1 MFRAKDLRP
10 LLGSNAVFGGPD
22 KLTLYGEVI
31 DRALNAAKQQ
41 RGPDP
46 DTELTDLDQQRLA
59 TIIGAGSF
67 LLESLR
73 AAELERVPEPD
84 VPKRPSLSD
93 AEAELVTATS
103 KARTAID
110 AWRASQSEVV
120 AWLAK
125 RNDMELTLVDEGFAD
140 VSLDKL
146 GGNESPYTM
155 FQMSKE
161 FRAAAANGDTYIF
174 MPSLDKNGKEL
185 SAFTSVNDL
194 MILLDI
200 DELTSK
206 PGKVKIYD
214 FDLKQDV
221 DQRKM
226 VFSELLNQQIGIIFE
241 MRDNTWNGK
250 TTSRP
255 EFAGFYDAE
264 TRQSSA
270 EKLGESEAVA
280 WQRNLDYLTGDAH
293 IIKQAVNQPSSP
305 QNSAPLD
312 PTAGFNDD
320 IPF

>member
-1 MFRAKDLRP
+1 MKFQRDDNKVKEF
-10 LLGSNAVFGGPD
+10 SGGFIRETGFYSCTIT
-22 KLTLYGEVI
+22 KAYEQKSQNTL
-31 DRALNAAKQQ
+31 
-41 RGPDP
+41 
-46 DTELTDLDQQRLA
+46 
-59 TIIGAGSF
+59 S
-67 LLESLR
+67 
-73 AAELERVPEPD
+73 
-84 VPKRPSLSD
+84 
-93 AEAELVTATS
+93 EAIAF
-103 KARTAID
+103 
-110 AWRASQSEVV
+110 EVV
-120 AWLAK
+120 TDTGSTGRFSLWVVGK
-125 RNDMELTLVDEGFAD
+125 EG
-140 VSLDKL
+140 
-146 GGNESPYTM
+146 T
-155 FQMSKE
+155 
-161 FRAAAANGDTYIF
+161 
-174 MPSLDKNGKEL
+174 SLDKNGKEL
-185 SAFTSVNDL
+185 SAVTSVNDL

-250 TTSRP
+250 TTTRP

-293 IIKQAVNQPSSP
+293 IIKQAVNQPTSP
-305 QNSAPLD
+305 QNSAPVD
-312 PTAGFNDD
+312 PYATFNED